1 MPANIHRLFCQ
12 LLVCRLFFLGCI
24 AVELPVRMLV
34 PGFTVEE
41 LPVHL
46 SNQNNLRFGPDGVL
60 TSLGYDGK
68 IWRIRDTDGDGLEDH
83 AEPYWTQPT
92 LSVPVGMAWSTHG
105 LYVSSHG
112 KVSLLKDT
120 DGDGHADKEEIVTS
134 GWPPTD
140 VGSGGVDAT
149 SVTLDPTG
157 NVYFGLLVADYSN
170 AYRLRHRK
178 DLTQEEKAW
187 LTKENRSVEGPPDE
201 EISLYDLNSPRGTI
215 QKFDPRTGQRTTM
228 ATGIRVPYQLAF
240 NGAGDLFNTDQEG
253 ETWMPNGNPLDELNY
268 IIPGHNY
275 GFPPPH
281 PKWLPNL
288 VSDPPV
294 VGFGPQHQSTCGF
307 VFNEPVAAS
316 PVIKVLPTIPLP
328 VSPGQG
334 LFGPVWWRGDAIVTG
349 ESRGKLWR
357 VHLVR
362 TADGY
367 VGRETVIAR
376 FSLLVLDVAISP
388 KGDLYVCCHSGQPD
402 WGTGPQG
409 EGRIFRIR
417 YTGIE
422 APQPVTTW
430 AATPTEVRIAFDRP
444 IDPGVTNAFKDGRAQ
459 IEFGEYVRAADRFES
474 IRPSY
479 AVVGQQDAT
488 PRGHLTIALARWEAE
503 TTNLVLTTA
512 PHSLAVHYALT
523 IPGVKVPGSSV
534 EGTPID
540 LDYDL
545 TAACLAPVQSSK
557 TWTRS
562 AWAALPSWA
571 LSVPASSGT
580 DSHEAALAD
589 GDWEE
594 GRGLFVEKLKCIQC
608 HRIRGQGATAG
619 PDLSNL
625 VHRNASS
632 VLRDIRD
639 PNATLHP
646 DYVTYVADEKGGE
659 SHLGFLRTTTLETV
673 GLVDVT
679 GHEIILRR
687 SELARLQPTGQS
699 LMPTGLID
707 GLKESEIRSLL
718 TFLLREP
725 PIRSPMEIQR
735 ILVRAKTN
743 ATLNPSAPASPTAP
757 LRLVLVSSPQD
768 HGVGQ
773 HDYPAWQTNW
783 SHWLGALSNARVET
797 AWLWPSPDQ
806 FRQADVLVL
815 YLWNHDWSKDRLR
828 ELTEYQARGGG
839 LVLIHSAVIAD
850 QDPEALAEIIGLA
863 AQPGKTGYRHTPFEL
878 RFKPG
883 DLTEGFPESLP
894 FLDEPYW
901 PMIGDPKSVQVLATC
916 DMEGQ
921 ARPMIWTFEKGSAR
935 TFASIPGHYRWTLDD
950 PYWRLL
956 IIRAVAWCGH
966 RSEGALMT
974 GLNWNW

>member
-1 MPANIHRLFCQ
+1 
-12 LLVCRLFFLGCI
+12 
-24 AVELPVRMLV
+24 
-34 PGFTVEE
+34 
-41 LPVHL
+41 
-46 SNQNNLRFGPDGVL
+46 
-60 TSLGYDGK
+60 
-68 IWRIRDTDGDGLEDH
+68 
-83 AEPYWTQPT
+83 
-92 LSVPVGMAWSTHG
+92 MAWSTHG

-112 KVSLLKDT
+112 KVSLLKDSN
-120 DGDGHADKEEIVTS
+120 GDGQADTEEVVTS

-149 SVTLDPTG
+149 SVTLDRVG

-187 LTKENRSVEGPPDE
+187 LIQQNRSVDGAPE
-201 EISLYDLNSPRGTI
+201 EEVSLYDLNSPRGTI
-215 QKFDPRTGQRTTM
+215 QKFDPRSGHRTTI

-240 NGAGDLFNTDQEG
+240 NAAGDLFNTDQEG

-268 IIPGHNY
+268 IIPGHHY

-288 VSDPPV
+288 VSDAPV
-294 VGFGPQHQSTCGF
+294 VGFGPQHESTCGF
-307 VFNEPVAAS
+307 VFNEPVARTPALQA
-316 PVIKVLPTIPLP
+316 LPAVPLP

-334 LFGPVWWRGDAIVTG
+334 LFGPAWWRGDALVTG
-349 ESRGKLWR
+349 ESRGKIWR
-357 VHLVR
+357 VHLIR

-367 VGRETVIAR
+367 VGRETLIAR
-376 FSLLVLDVAISP
+376 FGLLVLDTAISP

-417 YTGIE
+417 YTGVE
-422 APQPVTTW
+422 EPQPVTTW

-444 IDPGVTNAFKDGRAQ
+444 IDPILTNAFEGGRAQ
-459 IEFGEYVRAADRFES
+459 IEFGEYVRAADRFET

-479 AVVGQQDAT
+479 AVVAQQDAT
-488 PRGHLTIALARWEAE
+488 PRGHLTITSARWEAE
-503 TTNLVLTTA
+503 TTNLVLTTF

-523 IPGVKVPGSSV
+523 IPDVKAPGSSRP
-534 EGTPID
+534 GISID
-540 LDYDL
+540 VDYDL
-545 TAACLAPVQSSK
+545 RAACMAPVQLAK

-562 AWAALPSWA
+562 AWAELPNWA

-580 DSHEAALAD
+580 DSHEADLAE

-594 GRGLFVEKLKCIQC
+594 GRSLFVEKLKCIQC
-608 HRIRGQGATAG
+608 HRIRGEGATAG

-625 VHRNASS
+625 VHRNAGS

-646 DYVTYVADEKGGE
+646 DYVTYLAEEKNGE

-673 GLVDVT
+673 GLVDIV
-679 GHEIILRR
+679 GHEVTFRR
-687 SELARLQPTGQS
+687 SDLARLQPTGQS

-707 GLKESEIRSLL
+707 GLKDGEIRSLL
-718 TFLLREP
+718 TFLQREP
-725 PIRSPMEIQR
+725 PIRSPMDIQS
-735 ILVRAKTN
+735 LLPKSK
-743 ATLNPSAPASPTAP
+743 ATGSTINESPVSNPHPF
-757 LRLVLVSSPQD
+757 RLVLVASPQD
-768 HGVGQ
+768 HGIGQ

-783 SHWLGALSNARVET
+783 NHWLGAISNVQVET
-797 AWLWPSPDQ
+797 AWLWPSPEQ
-806 FRQADVLVL
+806 FRQADVLIL
-815 YLWNHDWSKDRLR
+815 YFWNHDWSKERLL
-828 ELTEYQARGGG
+828 ELTRYQARGGG

-850 QDPEALAEIIGLA
+850 QEPEMLAGIIGLA

-878 RFKPG
+878 QFLPH
-883 DLTEGFPESLP
+883 DLTRGFPTSLP

-901 PMIGDPKSVQVLATC
+901 PMIGEPKSVQILATC
-916 DMEGQ
+916 EMEGQ
-921 ARPMIWTFEKGSAR
+921 ARPMVWTFEKGTAR

-956 IIRAVAWCGH
+956 IVRAIAWCGH
-966 RSEGALMT
+966 RPEDELET
-974 GLNWNW
+974 GLKWTW